1 MGESVCEHTVNI
13 QRTHSVHTVNTHSV
27 CVNAHCS
34 QWTHMFTDFV
44 SSYSLSD
51 IYIDS
56 KCLVPCIHLPI
67 CLYLCLSV
75 CLSICL
81 STFLSVHLSVCLQ
94 TSLSV
99 SDYYYICLSIRQSVY
114 TPIPQYVYLCP
125 SIYYDLCPPL
135 LSHSLCIP
143 DSESLSLCHQHILQT
158 KLYVC

>member
-1 MGESVCEHTVNI
+1 MG
-13 QRTHSVHTVNTHSV
+13 
-27 CVNAHCS
+27 
-34 QWTHMFTDFV
+34 FV

-114 TPIPQYVYLCP
+114 TPIPQYVHLFIMT
-125 SIYYDLCPPL
+125 SVHPPL

-143 DSESLSLCHQHILQT
+143 DSESLSLCHQHI
-158 KLYVC
+158 

>member
-27 CVNAHCS
+27 CVNAHCLE
-34 QWTHMFTDFV
+34 WTHMFTDYV

-67 CLYLCLSV
+67 CLYLCISV
-75 CLSICL
+75 CLSIRVSACL
-81 STFLSVHLSVCLQ
+81 SVLLQ

-99 SDYYYICLSIRQSVY
+99 SDYYYICLSILCMSISVHLFIM
-114 TPIPQYVYLCP
+114 TSVHPP
-125 SIYYDLCPPL
+125 S
-135 LSHSLCIP
+135 LSHSLTV
-143 DSESLSLCHQHILQT
+143 SLSL
-158 KLYVC
+158 YS